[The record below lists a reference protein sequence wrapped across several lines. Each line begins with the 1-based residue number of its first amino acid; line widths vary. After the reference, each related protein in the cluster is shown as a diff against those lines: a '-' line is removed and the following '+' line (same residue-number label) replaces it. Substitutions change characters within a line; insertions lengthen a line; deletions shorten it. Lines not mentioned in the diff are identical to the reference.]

1 MKKLLY
7 LAAVVILTTCIL
19 PHTVYAADESV
30 TRQEAEDALN
40 DIKDLTNIGVDLRA
54 SDSDIDSYVDE
65 AVNKQTAAVNDY
77 IEKHQL
83 ALAEIEHKFDMYY
96 TILCIVTVI
105 LVIIPLVCLISITK
119 SFKKMANALNKLAE
133 TNENLLK

>member
-19 PHTVYAADESV
+19 PHTAYAADESV

-40 DIKDLTNIGVDLRA
+40 DIKDLTSIEIQYNTDNYI
-54 SDSDIDSYVDE
+54 DE
-65 AVNKQTAAVNDY
+65 AINKQTAAVNDY

>member
-7 LAAVVILTTCIL
+7 LTAVVILTACIL
-19 PHTVYAADESV
+19 PHTAYAADDSA
-30 TRQEAEDALN
+30 TRQEAEEAIR
-40 DIKDLTNIGVDLRA
+40 DIKDLTSIEIQYNTDNYI
-54 SDSDIDSYVDE
+54 DE
-65 AVNKQTAAVNDY
+65 AVNKQAAAINDY

-105 LVIIPLVCLISITK
+105 LVIIPLICLISITK
-119 SFKKMANALNKLAE
+119 SFKKMASALNKLAE